1 MKIAKAGNTAE
12 AVKMLMS
19 ALETYPRNVRFLT
32 SAAVLEGK
40 RNRVDE
46 ARALFNRGHLLE
58 PNNAVLLRVRIPSL
72 HVVRRCTK
80 GVHHVVDESMPPAW
94 G

>member
-19 ALETYPRNVRFLT
+19 ALGTYPRNVRLLT

-40 RNRVDE
+40 RNRVVE
-46 ARALFNRGHLLE
+46 ARELFNRGHLLE
-58 PNNAVLLRVRIPSL
+58 PGNAVLLRV
-72 HVVRRCTK
+72 CTP
-80 GVHHVVDESMPPAW
+80 GFP
-94 G
+94 